1 MDLSKFNALHPTPL
15 RRHCYV
21 FVFIGLVILESIVP
35 RILAASRAIKGKFP
49 SVRPYVRPNV
59 LKNVCPVPEA
69 PAGRASEPAG
79 RASKPAGRASE
90 PAGRAS
96 EPAERAR

>member
-21 FVFIGLVILESIVP
+21 FVFMGLVILESIVP

-69 PAGRASEPAG
+69 PAPPSPESSSPATSG
-79 RASKPAGRASE
+79 HPPAVS
-90 PAGRAS
+90 P
-96 EPAERAR
+96 